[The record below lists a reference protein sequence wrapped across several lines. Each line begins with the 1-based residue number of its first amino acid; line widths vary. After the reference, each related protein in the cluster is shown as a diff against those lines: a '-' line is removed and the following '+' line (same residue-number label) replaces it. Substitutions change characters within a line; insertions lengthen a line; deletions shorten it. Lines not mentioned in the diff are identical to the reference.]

1 MNFNELC
8 LGCRTYRRFQ
18 PKEIDAGIL
27 DELMENV
34 RIANS
39 AMNAQVLR
47 YVLVRKPSLTAAMQ
61 PLIHWAGA
69 LPPELGTPKAGETPV
84 AFVLICKEG
93 RGNPWDDIDVGIAT
107 RTITLNAYAHGIGSA
122 MLGAVEF
129 PKVKELLSLPAD
141 WNPRLLIALGYPGC
155 ESHIVGVPENGSI
168 KYFLDEK
175 RTTAYRSVSCL
186 IFVSRNDAH
195 KKGL

>member
-1 MNFNELC
+1 MDFNELC
-8 LGCRTYRRFQ
+8 IGCRTYRRFQ
-18 PKEIDAGIL
+18 PKEIDANI

-47 YVLVRKPSLTAAMQ
+47 YVLVKDTALTAAMQ

-69 LPPELGTPKAGETPV
+69 LPPELGTPKEGEKPV

-93 RGNPWDDIDVGIAT
+93 RGNPWDDIDVGIAA

-129 PKVKELLSLPAD
+129 PKVKELLALPEN

-155 ESHIVGVPENGSI
+155 ESHIVGVPENGST

-175 RTTAYRSVSCL
+175 KDYCVPKRALSDIC
-186 IFVSRNDAH
+186 I
-195 KKGL
+195 KK

>member
-47 YVLVRKPSLTAAMQ
+47 YVLVREPSLTAAM
-61 PLIHWAGA
+61 
-69 LPPELGTPKAGETPV
+69 
-84 AFVLICKEG
+84 
-93 RGNPWDDIDVGIAT
+93 
-107 RTITLNAYAHGIGSA
+107 
-122 MLGAVEF
+122 
-129 PKVKELLSLPAD
+129 
-141 WNPRLLIALGYPGC
+141 
-155 ESHIVGVPENGSI
+155 
-168 KYFLDEK
+168 
-175 RTTAYRSVSCL
+175 
-186 IFVSRNDAH
+186 
-195 KKGL
+195 

>member
-1 MNFNELC
+1 MDFNTLC
-8 LGCRTYRRFQ
+8 TGCRTYRRFTQ
-18 PKEIDAGIL
+18 EPIPTELL
-27 DELMENV
+27 DELMDNV
-34 RIANS
+34 RITNS

-47 YVLVRKPSLTAAMQ
+47 FVLVKNKDLVAAMQ
-61 PLIHWAGA
+61 PMIHWAGA
-69 LPPELGTPKAGETPV
+69 LPPELGTPKKNEQPT

-93 RGNPWDDIDVGIAT
+93 RGNPWDDIDVGIAA

-129 PKVKELLSLPAD
+129 PKMKELLELPET

-155 ESHIVGVPENGSI
+155 QSHIVDVPEDGAI

-175 RTTAYRSVSCL
+175 KDYCVPKRALDDICM
-186 IFVSRNDAH
+186 
-195 KKGL
+195 KK

>member
-47 YVLVRKPSLTAAMQ
+47 YVLVREPSLTAAMQ

-69 LPPELGTPKAGETPV
+69 LARRRQAK
-84 AFVLICKEG
+84 
-93 RGNPWDDIDVGIAT
+93 RPW
-107 RTITLNAYAHGIGSA
+107 
-122 MLGAVEF
+122 
-129 PKVKELLSLPAD
+129 LLSSSA
-141 WNPRLLIALGYPGC
+141 
-155 ESHIVGVPENGSI
+155 
-168 KYFLDEK
+168 K
-175 RTTAYRSVSCL
+175 RVAEIRGTTSTWASLHERS
-186 IFVSRNDAH
+186 R
-195 KKGL
+195 

>member
-18 PKEIDAGIL
+18 PKEIDADIL

-47 YVLVRKPSLTAAMQ
+47 YVLVREPSLTAAMQ

-69 LPPELGTPKAGETPV
+69 LPP
-84 AFVLICKEG
+84 
-93 RGNPWDDIDVGIAT
+93 
-107 RTITLNAYAHGIGSA
+107 
-122 MLGAVEF
+122 
-129 PKVKELLSLPAD
+129 
-141 WNPRLLIALGYPGC
+141 
-155 ESHIVGVPENGSI
+155 NGS
-168 KYFLDEK
+168 KAAW
-175 RTTAYRSVSCL
+175 RR
-186 IFVSRNDAH
+186 
-195 KKGL
+195 